1 MPAAKPTPRSA
12 DNHEAIP
19 PISDAEWVVMT
30 EFWRLGEATAKD
42 VVQALE
48 GRQAWKPKTV
58 QTLIN
63 RLVQKGALGFRQQG
77 REYVYLPRVEED
89 RCVHEASRTFVDRV
103 FGGKLAPLLACF
115 LERQECTPAEL
126 EEMRKLL
133 ELQQKQLSQ
142 QNKPAPESQS

>member
-1 MPAAKPTPRSA
+1 M
-12 DNHEAIP
+12 
-19 PISDAEWVVMT
+19 
-30 EFWRLGEATAKD
+30 
-42 VVQALE
+42 
-48 GRQAWKPKTV
+48 
-58 QTLIN
+58 
-63 RLVQKGALGFRQQG
+63 
-77 REYVYLPRVEED
+77 
-89 RCVHEASRTFVDRV
+89 HEASRTFVDRV

>member
-1 MPAAKPTPRSA
+1 
-12 DNHEAIP
+12 
-19 PISDAEWVVMT
+19 MT

-77 REYVYLPRVEED
+77 REYVYLPRVAED

-103 FGGKLAPLLACF
+103 FGGKLAPMLACF

-133 ELQQKQLSQ
+133 ELQQKQLSL
-142 QNKPAPESQS
+142 QNNPALESQP